1 MKNKSEIERI
11 ATAIKQFLD
20 NNFLNG
26 DCRIYFN
33 GICWRHGTGDSPFTW
48 DKEKCA
54 YIDDKPCRTEWKT
67 IEDINPKDYFEYA
80 NGFISMSF
88 EGELYDVLNGVTNF
102 DFEMQEQFQNL
113 LKGFGCYY
121 ELGNTWNLSIYE
133 L

>member
-1 MKNKSEIERI
+1 MPSKKEIERI
-11 ATAIKQFLD
+11 ANAIKQFLD
-20 NNFLNG
+20 ENYLNG

-33 GICWRHGTGDSPFTW
+33 GICWDHGVGDSPFTW
-48 DKEKCA
+48 DNKKCV
-54 YIDDKPCRTEWKT
+54 YVDDEPSRTEWKT

-102 DFEMQEQFQNL
+102 DFEMQEQFREL
-113 LKGFGCYY
+113 LESFGCYY

-133 L
+133 I